1 MALHLLSISVKVNS
15 VLEAVHTC
23 PVMVV
28 VSFFQ
33 VDTRRLYPWKSI
45 GNMAGYPNT

>member
-1 MALHLLSISVKVNS
+1 MALHLLNISAKVNS

-23 PVMVV
+23 PVTVV

-33 VDTRRLYPWKSI
+33 VDTRILYPWKST
-45 GNMAGYPNT
+45 GNMAGFPNT